1 MPYGS
6 VKELPKEVQS
16 LPAGAK
22 KIFMGAFNSAFKE
35 YGETRAFKIAWS
47 AVGRKYTKKGSEWV
61 AKSSD
66 EMTVDS
72 TEIEM
77 EEIVAFDAADIRI
90 TNDGYLQ
97 TSPRIARTGIQI
109 YRGSEVGAPDME
121 TVRVY
126 RPEAEVFSKDTLA
139 SFAYRPVTN
148 DHPDENVTS
157 KNWKKLAVGQLSGD
171 VARDGEFMRIP
182 MAVMDQKTIDDVNRG
197 KSQLSAGYRAT
208 LEWGEGK
215 TPTGEIYDAMQ
226 RGIRA
231 NHVAIVSAA
240 RGGSKLRIGDDEK
253 KSETYGHRRRT
264 MPDTDNFRTFT
275 IDGLSV
281 EMSDRDGQV
290 VERAI
295 KKHVDDMAAVRATA
309 DAAKTAFEKQVAE
322 LTTQLADARKQ
333 VETKDAEL
341 ATTKKQLD
349 DSKLKPEQID
359 ALVTQ
364 RLDSVAKA
372 KVILGDKLVVKDQ
385 SDFQIRRQVVDS
397 RLGEV
402 AKGWTDDQITASFN
416 TLTAGIKIGDRP
428 ANGSNGSVFD
438 VAHALSNQPVI
449 KDDRETAYDEYVKD
463 VSNAWQTNKP
473 KSVAA

>member
-1 MPYGS
+1 MS
-6 VKELPKEVQS
+6 RSK
-16 LPAGAK
+16 
-22 KIFMGAFNSAFKE
+22 
-35 YGETRAFKIAWS
+35 
-47 AVGRKYTKKGSEWV
+47 
-61 AKSSD
+61 
-66 EMTVDS
+66 
-72 TEIEM
+72 EIETV
-77 EEIVAFDAADIRI
+77 EIVAFDATDIRI
-90 TNDGYLQ
+90 TKDGYLQ
-97 TSPRIARTGIQI
+97 TSPRIARTGIQL
-109 YRGSEVGAPDME
+109 YRGAELGVPDME

-126 RPEAEVFSKDTLA
+126 RPEDEVFSKDTLA

-148 DHPDENVTS
+148 DHPSENVTAR
-157 KNWKKLAVGQLSGD
+157 NWKKLAVGQLSGD

-182 MAVMDQKTIDDVNRG
+182 MVVMDQRTIDDVNGG
-197 KSQLSAGYRAT
+197 KAELSAGYRAT
-208 LEWGEGK
+208 LEWGKGT
-215 TPTGEIYDAMQ
+215 TPAGEIYDAMQ
-226 RGIRA
+226 RDIRA

-240 RGGSKLRIGDDEK
+240 RGGSKLRIGDDERT
-253 KSETYGHRRRT
+253 SETHGHRRRT

-295 KKHVDDMAAVRATA
+295 KKHVDDLAAVRATA
-309 DAAKTAFEKQVAE
+309 DAAKAASEKQVAE

-341 ATTKKQLD
+341 ATIKKQLD
-349 DSKLKPEQID
+349 DSQLKPEQID

-385 SDFQIRRQVVDS
+385 SDAQIRRQVVDS

-416 TLTAGIKIGDRP
+416 TLTAGVKIGDRP
-428 ANGSNGSVFD
+428 AGQSNGSVYD
-438 VAHALSNQPVI
+438 VAHALSNPSPV
-449 KDDRETAYDEYVKD
+449 KDEREAAYDEYVKD
-463 VSNAWQTNKP
+463 ISSAWQNKP
-473 KSVAA
+473 ATQ